1 MIMPEYEEIVLNG
14 VLVSSQATGQAKMA
28 SKDVELTGKDNPNN
42 AMNDK
47 REYEVEECVPT
58 LHLMYLRLSGW
69 KGSLAKVVRNQQ
81 HGA

>member
-1 MIMPEYEEIVLNG
+1 
-14 VLVSSQATGQAKMA
+14 MA

-58 LHLMYLRLSGW
+58 LHLMSLRLPD
-69 KGSLAKVVRNQQ
+69 
-81 HGA
+81 